1 MTDTQKPVTGQIV
14 FQGFLLVASSV
25 LFWEAYGI
33 EGFSSMSGAGV
44 FPMIAAGVM
53 IVTTL
58 IMLVKSIAARSR
70 TDEVTA
76 PLSERLAAIVTLP
89 MIGYML
95 ICAVYVAALDH
106 AGFWIASAVF
116 LFVSFM
122 MLDRKGMVRSILVTA
137 AVLAFVFAIFSFVFS
152 VYLP

>member
-14 FQGFLLVASSV
+14 FQGLLLVASCV

-58 IMLVKSIAARSR
+58 VMLANSIRMRVR
-70 TDEVTA
+70 TDDVTA

-89 MIGYML
+89 MVGYML
-95 ICAVYVAALDH
+95 ICAVYVATLDY
-106 AGFWIASAVF
+106 AGFWVASAIF

-122 MLDRKGMVRSILVTA
+122 MLDHKGVVRSALVTA
-137 AVLAFVFAIFSFVFS
+137 AALAFVFAIFSFVFS